1 MQFHIS
7 VYQLR
12 SPRIEDN
19 RTDFTSIEFNIYQ
32 SRFTVWRKRHIS
44 RILHMPVQ
52 NAVSLNGSKNTICFT
67 WSALE
72 MSRFASWLYER
83 GIFYVNCIQF
93 FCLKRRLSK
102 WLEERNIYQG
112 FRAGNG
118 LLCFRA
124 LRMRHISPILY
135 FIFLCKA
142 YFCFEE
148 LKNEASF
155 KSFTFDMGC
164 SAPWL

>member
-1 MQFHIS
+1 M
-7 VYQLR
+7 
-12 SPRIEDN
+12 
-19 RTDFTSIEFNIYQ
+19 
-32 SRFTVWRKRHIS
+32 VWRKRHIS
-44 RILHMPVQ
+44 RLLHMPVQ
-52 NAVSLNGSKNTICFT
+52 NAVSLSWSKNAICFM

-142 YFCFEE
+142 YFCLNNWKTRHLLSLSHLIWVVPLYAF
-148 LKNEASF
+148 KKAEAYLAIAH
-155 KSFTFDMGC
+155 TC
-164 SAPWL
+164 CICLPQAP